1 MVTEEMKARS
11 RTFFGNPRGILCA
24 MEKARRGENVTYVA
38 LGGSI
43 TQGACASRKENCYA
57 ALVAA
62 WWEKTFPESQ
72 LRFVNAGIGATGSLI
87 GLHRANRDV
96 LAYAPDFIT
105 VEFGVN
111 DTAVRNLPTAEPAYA
126 NLLHKLVNAPGSPG
140 VLALNMATE
149 EGEHMQH
156 LHLPIARHYGV
167 PYVSFADAVL
177 PEWERDPALAKVWLK
192 DGTHPTDT
200 GYAVAAALVCDY
212 LERLLSL
219 SSKDFGD
226 TRVETPYSRLN
237 WQGAEMVCVGDGPCQ
252 MGCFEKGKTAISKI
266 PYGWRAEKNGEPL
279 VLRFE
284 NCTRIH
290 VLYEYT
296 NKGTGGKVLCD
307 VNGRQTEL
315 NSDFVNGYGIYAHNV
330 TVFESDAPEAATL
343 TLTPMLDEGRSFT
356 LMAVLAASRR

>member
-11 RTFFGNPRGILCA
+11 KTFFGNPGGILRA
-24 MEKARRGENVTYVA
+24 MEKARRGEAVTYVA

-62 WWEKTFPESQ
+62 WWENTFPACPF
-72 LRFVNAGIGATGSLI
+72 RFVNAGIGATGSLI
-87 GLHRANRDV
+87 GLHRADREV
-96 LAYAPDFIT
+96 LAFQPDLIT

-149 EGEHMQH
+149 EGEHTQH
-156 LHLPIARHYGV
+156 IHLPIARHYGV

-177 PEWERDPALAKVWLK
+177 PEWEREPALAKQWLK
-192 DGTHPTDT
+192 DGTHPNDT
-200 GYAVAAALVCDY
+200 GYRIAAELVCDY
-212 LERLLSL
+212 LEGLLTL
-219 SSKDFGD
+219 SSADFGD

-237 WQGAEMVCVGDGPCQ
+237 WQNAQIICVGEYPCR
-252 MGCFEKGKTAISKI
+252 MGCFGKEKSALSKF
-266 PYGWRAEKNGEPL
+266 PWGWRADRNGEPL

-284 NCTRIH
+284 HCTRIH

-307 VNGRQTEL
+307 VNGRRTEL

-330 TVFESDAPEAATL
+330 TVFESDAPETADL

-356 LMAVLAASRR
+356 LLAVLVV